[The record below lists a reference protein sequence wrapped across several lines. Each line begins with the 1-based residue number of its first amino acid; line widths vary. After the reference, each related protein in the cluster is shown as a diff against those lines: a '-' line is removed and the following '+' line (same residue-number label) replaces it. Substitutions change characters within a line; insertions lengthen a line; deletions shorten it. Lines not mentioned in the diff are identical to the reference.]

1 MFWTVHLYVFLR
13 MNICLC
19 VWIYLSICLPVHLF
33 ISLLVLF
40 LCLSAYFPACMHACL
55 QASIFLSVSL
65 FVRLFGC
72 LHICISAYLPTS
84 CLSICQCVCWG
95 KSAGIFRIFLQNW
108 LICRCFQKLIVN
120 PYKTKICLEAK
131 NRTSFGC
138 ILRTRITHSKR
149 HYFSLLCAIL

>member
-1 MFWTVHLYVFLR
+1 MFGY
-13 MNICLC
+13 ICLF
-19 VWIYLSICLPVHLF
+19 VYLSICL
-33 ISLLVLF
+33 S
-40 LCLSAYFPACMHACL
+40 LCLSCFYVCPPTFLPACMHACL